1 MQKSDT
7 VVQMEAA
14 MKKYTT
20 EIFLTEED
28 IYDVEKRQ
36 PPRFVTQIT
45 QKTDLMEM
53 QATKFEC
60 QLAPVGDPYM
70 KVEWFFNGKPLPFS
84 KSFNLTR
91 ITGCPQKLGYSSIPH
106 PLGRHH
112 LRTVPKAT
120 LVPPENRFTPIYDF
134 GYVAMN
140 FGWVYPEDSGE
151 YVCRATNLYGSDET
165 RGFINTA
172 GRPGIIYESQLPKG
186 MASIERIREMES
198 GWQRAPGE

>member
-1 MQKSDT
+1 MKKSDT

-84 KSFNLTR
+84 KYFNLTR
-91 ITGCPQKLGYSSIPH
+91 ITVCTQNWM
-106 PLGRHH
+106 
-112 LRTVPKAT
+112 VPKAT
-120 LVPPENRFTPIYDF
+120 L
-134 GYVAMN
+134 N
-140 FGWVYPEDSGE
+140 FIFPQKTAS
-151 YVCRATNLYGSDET
+151 RRSTTLATW
-165 RGFINTA
+165 R
-172 GRPGIIYESQLPKG
+172 
-186 MASIERIREMES
+186 
-198 GWQRAPGE
+198 